1 MEPKAALRDL
11 FFMMINGRQ
20 FLPTPHSF
28 PCHHS
33 RTSLCD
39 VLFVPVLGSHR
50 CSGGS
55 LLTTSLPLHLVRPSR
70 YQMCSL
76 DRRQASSICT
86 PPFITISIALMS
98 IAALG
103 CPWVLVHRRIESGA
117 AGSQGS
123 LRILTVVMMGTVLT
137 GAEPL

>member
-1 MEPKAALRDL
+1 MEPKAALGDL

-20 FLPTPHSF
+20 FLPTPDSF

-33 RTSLCD
+33 LTSLCY
-39 VLFVPVLGSHR
+39 VLSGSHR

-76 DRRQASSICT
+76 DLRQASSTCT
-86 PPFITISIALMS
+86 PPFIVISIALIS

-123 LRILTVVMMGTVLT
+123 LRILTVVMMGTVLK

>member
-1 MEPKAALRDL
+1 MEPKAALGDL

-20 FLPTPHSF
+20 FFPTPDSF
-28 PCHHS
+28 SCHHS
-33 RTSLCD
+33 LTSLCY
-39 VLFVPVLGSHR
+39 VLFVAVLGSHR
-50 CSGGS
+50 RSGGS
-55 LLTTSLPLHLVRPSR
+55 LLTTALPLYLVRTSR

-76 DRRQASSICT
+76 DQSQASSMGT
-86 PPFITISIALMS
+86 PPFIIISIALMS

-103 CPWVLVHRRIESGA
+103 CPWALVHRRMESGA

-123 LRILTVVMMGTVLT
+123 LRILSVTMMWTVLT